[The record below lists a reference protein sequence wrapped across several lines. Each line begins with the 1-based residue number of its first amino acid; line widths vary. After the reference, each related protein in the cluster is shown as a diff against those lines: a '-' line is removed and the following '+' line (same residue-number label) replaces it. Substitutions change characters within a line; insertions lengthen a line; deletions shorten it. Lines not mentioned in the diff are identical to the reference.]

1 MSDNINPMG
10 ILPCSGC
17 MRGNGD
23 STPCEKWQ
31 KCQPS
36 GEARLFI
43 QQGKEEEGTAVE
55 EENCCKKPPEPNS
68 YILASSKP
76 PLIKCGDIYKQYAD
90 TVSDGSTASY
100 YSLPANAT
108 ELQDLI
114 SHRNMNAQI
123 GEIFR
128 ACYRYGIASH
138 SNQLRDAKKIK
149 FYAEAE
155 IARLE
160 VAERLG
166 KYENKQEEKVP
177 SYAPGTFIPA
187 YKPVAYTEKE
197 GGKWVKWPG
206 YWEPLLTDSWLH
218 QGGRGIAAIKMSE
231 GKIWDCKLNGWRL

>member
-1 MSDNINPMG
+1 MSDNINREKIIPCG
-10 ILPCSGC
+10 IC

-43 QQGKEEEGTAVE
+43 MQGKVEESMVVGKVE
-55 EENCCKKPPEPNS
+55 EENCCKKPPELQANKET
-68 YILASSKP
+68 LA
-76 PLIKCGDIYKQYAD
+76 DI
-90 TVSDGSTASY
+90 TISDGSTASY
-100 YSLPANAT
+100 YTLPTSAT

-160 VAERLG
+160 
-166 KYENKQEEKVP
+166 
-177 SYAPGTFIPA
+177 
-187 YKPVAYTEKE
+187 
-197 GGKWVKWPG
+197 
-206 YWEPLLTDSWLH
+206 
-218 QGGRGIAAIKMSE
+218 
-231 GKIWDCKLNGWRL
+231 KLP

>member
-1 MSDNINPMG
+1 MSDNSNHVG

-43 QQGKEEEGTAVE
+43 QQGKEEDAAAE
-55 EENCCKKPPEPNS
+55 EENCCKKPPINKET
-68 YILASSKP
+68 LADMFEAGQFGG
-76 PLIKCGDIYKQYAD
+76 GDIYAPDEAKRI
-90 TVSDGSTASY
+90 SDGSTASY
-100 YSLPANAT
+100 YELPTNST

-166 KYENKQEEKVP
+166 KYENKQE
-177 SYAPGTFIPA
+177 GG
-187 YKPVAYTEKE
+187 YKP
-197 GGKWVKWPG
+197 
-206 YWEPLLTDSWLH
+206 
-218 QGGRGIAAIKMSE
+218 
-231 GKIWDCKLNGWRL
+231 

>member
-1 MSDNINPMG
+1 MSDSINPMG

-43 QQGKEEEGTAVE
+43 MQGKEEESRVAGKAE
-55 EENCCKKPPEPNS
+55 EENCCKKPPINKET
-68 YILASSKP
+68 LADMFEAGQFGG
-76 PLIKCGDIYKQYAD
+76 GDIYAPDEAAAKDYYKEWQSYVMKLPPLVPRD
-90 TVSDGSTASY
+90 KVLSDGSTASY
-100 YSLPANAT
+100 YELPTNST

-138 SNQLRDAKKIK
+138 SDQLRDAKKIK

-166 KYENKQEEKVP
+166 KYENKQE
-177 SYAPGTFIPA
+177 GG
-187 YKPVAYTEKE
+187 YKP
-197 GGKWVKWPG
+197 
-206 YWEPLLTDSWLH
+206 
-218 QGGRGIAAIKMSE
+218 
-231 GKIWDCKLNGWRL
+231 

>member
-1 MSDNINPMG
+1 MSDSINPMG

-43 QQGKEEEGTAVE
+43 QQGKEEGAVAE
-55 EENCCKKPPEPNS
+55 EENCCKKSPEPSFINKET
-68 YILASSKP
+68 LADMFEAGQFGG
-76 PLIKCGDIYKQYAD
+76 GDIYAPDVPTQ
-90 TVSDGSTASY
+90 TSDGSTASY
-100 YSLPANAT
+100 YQLPTNAT
-108 ELQDLI
+108 ELQHLI

-166 KYENKQEEKVP
+166 KYENKQE
-177 SYAPGTFIPA
+177 
-187 YKPVAYTEKE
+187 
-197 GGKWVKWPG
+197 GGNK
-206 YWEPLLTDSWLH
+206 S
-218 QGGRGIAAIKMSE
+218 
-231 GKIWDCKLNGWRL
+231 